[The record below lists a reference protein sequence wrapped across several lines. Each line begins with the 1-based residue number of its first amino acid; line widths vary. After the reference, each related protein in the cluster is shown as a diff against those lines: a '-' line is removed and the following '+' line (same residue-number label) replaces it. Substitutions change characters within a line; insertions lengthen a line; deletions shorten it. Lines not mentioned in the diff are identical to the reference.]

1 MFRAADG
8 DVQLVGRR
16 YAEFRIAKLPPEL
29 MTDDSYIHCRA
40 RLYSILDRKNNTR
53 CREKQENDYQDGDHC
68 PRELDLVTAI
78 DLWWLGFVFAPGSE
92 AKNHKDEQCCDYD
105 KDCARDAE

>member
-16 YAEFRIAKLPPEL
+16 YAEFPIAKLPPEL
-29 MTDDSYIHCRA
+29 MTDDSYVHRRA
-40 RLYSILDRKNNTR
+40 RLDSILDCKNNTR
-53 CREKQENDYQDGDHC
+53 CCEKQDNDYQDGDHC

-78 DLWWLGFVFAPGSE
+78 DLRRFGVVFASGSE
-92 AKNHKDEQCCDYD
+92 AKNHKDEQ
-105 KDCARDAE
+105 